1 MKKWSI
7 VVSILIIANIYA
19 FNYEHFLRPNT
30 TLQVSFL
37 DVGQGDAIYIR
48 APNGNDLLIDGGP
61 DDTLIQKLHEAMPV
75 FDRDIDMVIATH
87 PDKDHIAGLIHAF
100 DQYQIHYF
108 LESEVSSGTS
118 FDLSLTNKVTQE
130 PHMKKILARR
140 GGRIILD
147 THHGVYLDIL
157 FPDQNTSTFTEPN
170 DASIVLRLV
179 YGSRSFLLTGDA
191 PISVEQFLSRNDDER
206 IRSSVLKLGH
216 HGSRTSSSDEFL
228 DQVKPDYAIVSAGK
242 NNSYRHPHVSVVDR
256 VKSRNIPLLST
267 IDLGTITFYTNG
279 QELWQK

>member
-1 MKKWSI
+1 
-7 VVSILIIANIYA
+7 
-19 FNYEHFLRPNT
+19 
-30 TLQVSFL
+30 
-37 DVGQGDAIYIR
+37 
-48 APNGNDLLIDGGP
+48 
-61 DDTLIQKLHEAMPV
+61 
-75 FDRDIDMVIATH
+75 
-87 PDKDHIAGLIHAF
+87 
-100 DQYQIHYF
+100 
-108 LESEVSSGTS
+108 
-118 FDLSLTNKVTQE
+118 
-130 PHMKKILARR
+130 MKKILARR

-191 PISVEQFLSRNDDER
+191 PISVEQFLSRNDGER

-242 NNSYRHPHVSVVDR
+242 NNSYHHPHVSVVDR